1 MLLFVTNSKRLRR
14 LEIVK
19 YCVTLTVCM
28 IKVHVNVTI
37 FFPYCHMF
45 QVPLGL
51 GVEDIDTD
59 DQGDITLVALYA
71 YDIFQ
76 YYKEREVR
84 GITMWACFVDLIG
97 FQMSFYLL
105 FSYSQCCLTA
115 SDVRHGTY

>member
-1 MLLFVTNSKRLRR
+1 MR
-14 LEIVK
+14 EHD
-19 YCVTLTVCM
+19 C
-28 IKVHVNVTI
+28 I
-37 FFPYCHMF
+37 FSYCHMF

-84 GITMWACFVDLIG
+84 RITMWAGFVHLKR
-97 FQMSFYLL
+97 FRMSFCLL
-105 FSYSQCCLTA
+105 YSQCCLTA
-115 SDVRHGTY
+115 SDVHHGAY